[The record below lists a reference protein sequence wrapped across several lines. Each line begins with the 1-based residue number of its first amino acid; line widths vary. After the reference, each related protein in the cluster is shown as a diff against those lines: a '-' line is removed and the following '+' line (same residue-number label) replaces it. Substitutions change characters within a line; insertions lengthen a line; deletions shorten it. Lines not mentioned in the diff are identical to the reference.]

1 MRLIAVQYTE
11 EVFPQDNVATR
22 YTLHIGAGDLKD
34 DVAKR
39 KDELLSG
46 PILPDFIK
54 VLIQVSSQQ
63 HQVTLIAET
72 NCCSVCRGGVPP

>member
-1 MRLIAVQYTE
+1 MWASKTNLQQRRGRSGRVKPKFTFHSWSYDPCFQYTE

-39 KDELLSG
+39 KMNCFLG
-46 PILPDFIK
+46 PF
-54 VLIQVSSQQ
+54 SQ
-63 HQVTLIAET
+63 I
-72 NCCSVCRGGVPP
+72 S